1 MRKGWVARRRDWP
14 LDVLFVP
21 MVLLAVG
28 IWLATTTEI
37 FLTGPNIQNV
47 LNQMVI
53 LALLAFGGT
62 FVILARE
69 IDLSVGAGA
78 ALVSVIC
85 ADTMARTG
93 SILLSLA
100 VGVAAGIV
108 IGVVNGFVATVLE
121 VPSFIATLGTMVIM
135 RGIALHWTNG
145 SIVSG
150 LPASFAKLATR
161 ELLGLEYIVWLMAVA
176 FVALFL
182 VQRQTTFGLRV
193 FAVGGNPE
201 AARLAGIPVKRV
213 RFLCF
218 VISGLMM
225 GFAGIALTARVQ
237 SGQPNGAYL
246 LELYAVA
253 AIVMGGTS
261 LFGGRGSVA
270 RTLAGVLLIAVL
282 QNGLDLK
289 AVGFDFQQVIVG
301 CVFIAAASVDF
312 VRRSVGRRRSRLS
325 SVVRE
330 RVATPPP
337 EPQVATREE

>member
-1 MRKGWVARRRDWP
+1 M
-14 LDVLFVP
+14 DVLFVP
-21 MVLLAVG
+21 MVLLVIG
-28 IWLATTTEI
+28 VWLTTTTDI

-93 SILLSLA
+93 SILLGLA

-108 IGVVNGFVATVLE
+108 IGAVNGFLATVLE

-135 RGIALHWTNG
+135 RGIALHWTDG
-145 SIVSG
+145 SIITG
-150 LPASFAKLATR
+150 LPASFETLSTR
-161 ELLGLEYIVWLMAVA
+161 ELLGLQYIVWLMVA
-176 FVALFL
+176 AFAALYL
-182 VQRQTTFGLRV
+182 LQRQTTFGMRV

-201 AARLAGIPVKRV
+201 AARLAGIPVKRI

-218 VISGLMM
+218 VISGVMM
-225 GFAGIALTARVQ
+225 GLAGVALTARVQ
-237 SGQPNGAYL
+237 SGQPNGAHL

-253 AIVMGGTS
+253 AIVIGGTS
-261 LFGGRGSVA
+261 LFGGRGSVS

-289 AVGFDFQQVIVG
+289 AVGFDFQQVVVG

-312 VRRSVGRRRSRLS
+312 VRRSLRGHRSGLAGRLRARGASPAPT
-325 SVVRE
+325 E
-330 RVATPPP
+330 G
-337 EPQVATREE
+337 QVATREE

>member
-1 MRKGWVARRRDWP
+1 MP

-21 MVLLAVG
+21 IVLLAIG
-28 IWLATTTEI
+28 IWLATTTDI

-53 LALLAFGGT
+53 LALVAFGGT
-62 FVILARE
+62 LVILARE

-93 SILLSLA
+93 SIATSLA
-100 VGVAAGIV
+100 VGVAAGV
-108 IGVVNGFVATVLE
+108 AIGVINGLLVTLLE

-145 SIVSG
+145 SIISG
-150 LPASFAKLATR
+150 LPASFEDLSTR
-161 ELLGLEYIVWLMAVA
+161 EFFGFQYIVWLMLGT
-176 FVALFL
+176 FVVLYL
-182 VQRQTTFGLRV
+182 LQRQTTFGMRI

-201 AARLAGIPVKRV
+201 AARLAGIPVKRI

-218 VISGLMM
+218 VISGATM
-225 GFAGIALTARVQ
+225 GLAGIALTARVQ
-237 SGQPNGAYL
+237 SGQPNGAHL

-261 LFGGRGSVA
+261 LFGGRGSVS

-289 AVGFDFQQVIVG
+289 AVGFDFQQIVVG
-301 CVFIAAASVDF
+301 SVFIAAASVDF
-312 VRRSVGRRRSRLS
+312 VRRRLGGRTQGLARRLRRR
-325 SVVRE
+325 
-330 RVATPPP
+330 PP
-337 EPQVATREE
+337 EPSSP